1 MKQDICSMTIGEKRV
16 FTFMTQALG
25 LMADLDL
32 GTFGKEHGFGKYL
45 TEISRR
51 NGTPEMDGR
60 STIHR
65 RFYSRLYVLTPF
77 PHNKSPQL
85 DRYQ

>member
-1 MKQDICSMTIGEKRV
+1 MTIGEKRV

-45 TEISRR
+45 TEIPLSLVGTEHLRWMGDLRFIVGFIQGCTSSRFFLAI
-51 NGTPEMDGR
+51 NHH
-60 STIHR
+60 S
-65 RFYSRLYVLTPF
+65 
-77 PHNKSPQL
+77 
-85 DRYQ
+85 

>member
-32 GTFGKEHGFGKYL
+32 GTFSEVLDFGKYL
-45 TEISRR
+45 TEISSR

-65 RFYSRLYVLTPF
+65 WFYSRLYVLTPF
-77 PHNKSPQL
+77 PHNKSLQL